1 MKWLHLFS
9 LTFIGK
15 MRIVFCIPLLDI
27 NTQGSSVSD
36 PCFLDSVE
44 WHFLHSFIHCN
55 FFLFSNYLLFN
66 EIFCLHVYACVS
78 WCRGNVYAWGGQKT
92 TFGVWCFLPSHV
104 GPGPSSHVIRL
115 GPKHLDPLRLP
126 TESVS
131 LLLGQL
137 SICSSS
143 WPILGSTSY
152 NLPTSSTRTSD
163 ISNHKWP
170 YSFIQY
176 LSRINQGIKMNLL
189 GSSTWI
195 LPLSSS
201 FFSSWSES

>member
-1 MKWLHLFS
+1 MATSVLTHLHW
-9 LTFIGK
+9 K
-15 MRIVFCIPLLDI
+15 DENC
-27 NTQGSSVSD
+27 
-36 PCFLDSVE
+36 
-44 WHFLHSFIHCN
+44 FLHSPLRHQYTGLFSFWPVFSWFCRMTFSAFIIHCN

-78 WCRGNVYAWGGQKT
+78 WCRGNLYAWGGQKT

-201 FFSSWSES
+201 FFFSSWSES